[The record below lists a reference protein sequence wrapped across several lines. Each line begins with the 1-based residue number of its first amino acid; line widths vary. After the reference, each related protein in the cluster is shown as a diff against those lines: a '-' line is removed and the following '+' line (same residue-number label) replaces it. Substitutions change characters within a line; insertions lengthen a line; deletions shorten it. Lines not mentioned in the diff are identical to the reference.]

1 MPFLG
6 RTWMFSAEQL
16 FDTLIELVTN
26 IGKIE
31 NESRDVENQT
41 KQLQVRVT
49 TDNLRRVLS
58 DMNDIKREN
67 EALRKRM
74 K

>member
-1 MPFLG
+1 M
-6 RTWMFSAEQL
+6 
-16 FDTLIELVTN
+16 TN